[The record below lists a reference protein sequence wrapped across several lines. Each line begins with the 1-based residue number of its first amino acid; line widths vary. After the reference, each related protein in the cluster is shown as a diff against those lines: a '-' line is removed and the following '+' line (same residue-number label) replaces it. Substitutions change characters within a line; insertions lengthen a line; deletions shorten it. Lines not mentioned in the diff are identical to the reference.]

1 MYRESEGRHALVSR
15 ATVRRDRHQFTTTAQ
30 RCCQPTR
37 QLTRSAFVRQITVN
51 VTHYVCNYLLH
62 TFFFS
67 VYFYPCHV
75 MLARVLAGNESA
87 PIQLAQ
93 CRVPGLAISS
103 AKISIYFFKYMEAI
117 LLNST
122 RKLLWFKIIKTL
134 IVV

>member
-51 VTHYVCNYLLH
+51 VTHYVCNYLF
-62 TFFFS
+62 TYFFLFCLFLPAPRYAS
-67 VYFYPCHV
+67 
-75 MLARVLAGNESA
+75 AGTSRERKCADTTSTV
-87 PIQLAQ
+87 P
-93 CRVPGLAISS
+93 VPGLAISS

-122 RKLLWFKIIKTL
+122 RKLLLFKIIKTL